1 MPAAVVIDE
10 VCYYLIYIAR
20 FTHSM
25 HDAKFQRH
33 SWTQYKSRIFVP
45 CNISHP
51 FPRHLHLL
59 QSTQNSAISL
69 RSTSAHGQSCCKVAP
84 VTPPKPNTFM
94 ATQRNSKAPLQLPSA
109 MVFNL
114 MMLCCAYLWHTVYT
128 SCYQLP
134 SCLLWV
140 LFVIPFLATELH
152 NNSDVHGWVGV
163 GKEHFLPLCHYL
175 SYLTCQLQYTY
186 FVSVSFVT
194 TASPLVLYCIAPS
207 CL

>member
-69 RSTSAHGQSCCKVAP
+69 RSTSAHGQSRYKVAP

-114 MMLCCAYLWHTVYT
+114 MMLCLMICILVTYSVYIMLPT
-128 SCYQLP
+128 TLLSLMSLVCYTL
-134 SCLLWV
+134 
-140 LFVIPFLATELH
+140 
-152 NNSDVHGWVGV
+152 
-163 GKEHFLPLCHYL
+163 LCH
-175 SYLTCQLQYTY
+175 
-186 FVSVSFVT
+186 
-194 TASPLVLYCIAPS
+194 
-207 CL
+207 

>member
-1 MPAAVVIDE
+1 MDKCALTILVYSVLPAAVVIDE

-69 RSTSAHGQSCCKVAP
+69 RSTSAHGQSRCKVAP
-84 VTPPKPNTFM
+84 VTPPKSNTFM

-114 MMLCCAYLWHTVYT
+114 MMLCCAYLWHIYSVYIMLPT
-128 SCYQLP
+128 TLLSLMSLVCYTLP
-134 SCLLWV
+134 
-140 LFVIPFLATELH
+140 
-152 NNSDVHGWVGV
+152 
-163 GKEHFLPLCHYL
+163 CHW
-175 SYLTCQLQYTY
+175 
-186 FVSVSFVT
+186 
-194 TASPLVLYCIAPS
+194 IAQ
-207 CL
+207 